1 MQVDRDKPVEPR
13 EEHARLII
21 LVDAPSLPFH
31 AVHEGETEV
40 ATLGSFHEAIGEMA
54 TRLRS
59 GRLSESDEPLIVAPA
74 GRLADD
80 AQEVT
85 AALRRLHPRTRLVGV
100 KTPGVEH
107 DERLLTALG
116 VDLLPAGDIEQAL
129 DLSSEPDTW
138 PEPETRLEAEP
149 PAEPSEPSNADQ
161 EPAAIDDATLPE
173 PEIEETPTATELEPE
188 ATMNPGPDVE
198 PPNEAAPATIT
209 GMADERL
216 AALLVSDPEEVPDA
230 CVELLKQRLG
240 LARLSLLSP
249 EDTLAPDG
257 ERVQIQLE
265 NEDGSPLATLVVP
278 ADSEHLAYAWSAWLS
293 SWLRATGHVLRLR
306 SEATLDPLTGAWNR
320 RGLMR
325 YLEASLA
332 TAREKRQ
339 ALTVMLFDVDDLKA
353 YNDHYG
359 HAAGDEVL
367 RETVRLLR
375 SVIRPGDRVCR
386 LGGDEFVVVF
396 YDPSGPRA
404 PDSEHPR
411 SAAELVRRF
420 QRQVAHCRFPKLG
433 EEAPGRLSVSGGLAT
448 FPWDGVDAESLI
460 RCADERAMRA
470 KQDGKN
476 AIVLGPGA
484 VAQDDRPN

>member
-1 MQVDRDKPVEPR
+1 
-13 EEHARLII
+13 
-21 LVDAPSLPFH
+21 
-31 AVHEGETEV
+31 
-40 ATLGSFHEAIGEMA
+40 MA

-59 GRLSESDEPLIVAPA
+59 GRLSERDEPLIVAPA
-74 GRLADD
+74 GRLAED

-116 VDLLPAGDIEQAL
+116 VDLLPAGDVEQAL
-129 DLSSEPDTW
+129 DLSSEPDQW
-138 PEPETRLEAEP
+138 PEPETRREAAP
-149 PAEPSEPSNADQ
+149 SAETSEPSKVDQ
-161 EPAAIDDATLPE
+161 EPAAIEEAALPE
-173 PEIEETPTATELEPE
+173 PKTEEPPTAREPE
-188 ATMNPGPDVE
+188 AKAAANPGLDVE
-198 PPNEAAPATIT
+198 PPSEAAPATIT

-216 AALLVSDPEEVPDA
+216 AALLVSTPEEVPDA

-240 LARLSLLSP
+240 LARLSLLAP
-249 EDTLAPDG
+249 EETLAPDD
-257 ERVQIQLE
+257 ERVQIRLE
-265 NEDGSPLATLVVP
+265 SSDGSPQGTLVVA

-293 SWLRATGHVLRLR
+293 SWLRAAGHVQRLR
-306 SEATLDPLTGAWNR
+306 REATLDPLTGAWNR
-320 RGLMR
+320 RGLLR
-325 YLEASLA
+325 YLEASLS

-339 ALTVMLFDVDDLKA
+339 ALTVMVFDVDDLKA

-448 FPWDGVDAESLI
+448 FPWDGVNAESLI

-470 KQDGKN
+470 KREGKN

-484 VAQDDRPN
+484 VASSDGPN